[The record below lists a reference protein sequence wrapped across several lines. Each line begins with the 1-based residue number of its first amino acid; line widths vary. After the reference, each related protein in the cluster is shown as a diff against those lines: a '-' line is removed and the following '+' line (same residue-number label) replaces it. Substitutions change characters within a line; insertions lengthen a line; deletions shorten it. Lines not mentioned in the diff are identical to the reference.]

1 MEKVRIYSIAQRLNI
16 KSSVVIDYLKKRG
29 IKAANHF
36 STIDEETA
44 DKFVHEWQQ
53 KKATRVKSKIIRP
66 KAAAKKV
73 EEERE
78 ARRLAYEVRKKEL
91 IERATPRIFKE
102 RKKYVKRKKQ
112 EEETEKTVKITS
124 DTTVYEFARKIGVE
138 ISEVLSKL
146 FQLGI
151 MLRKNDFI
159 DENAAGIIAEEYG
172 WKLKKEEARE
182 EKLLSGLAAEPDE
195 EKNLKLRSPVVTVMG
210 HVDHGKTTLLDNIRK
225 TRIAQ
230 SEAGGITQH
239 IGAYMVAVDGHKI
252 TFLDTPGH
260 EAFTEMRAR
269 GAKITDI
276 VILVVAADDGVMPQ
290 TKEAIDHARVADVP
304 IVVVINK
311 IDKPNANPDKVK
323 KELADYGVVP
333 EEWGGDNLF
342 TDISA
347 KKGIGIDELLENVLL
362 QADILELKSNPDK
375 DAKGVV
381 IEALLDPA
389 QGPVATVLV
398 KEGTLRRGDVFVV
411 GSTCGRARALI
422 SDVGKRIKEAGP
434 SVPVRV
440 LGIHDVPSAG
450 DAFVVVKNEK
460 IARQIAHERTVRKKE
475 LQVSSPKMSLEN
487 LLAQAG
493 KEVKELS
500 IIIKTDVSGS
510 IEAVSNA
517 VSRLSMDE
525 VTINVIHAGMG
536 AINKTDVN
544 LAFASNAIIVG
555 FNVRP
560 TMEAAKLAQD
570 LKVGIRTYKVI
581 YDVIDD
587 IKKAQ
592 TGMLAPILEEEVL
605 GQVEV
610 REVFSAPHI
619 GTIAGCYVRNGHVLR
634 NMQVRVIRNDAV
646 VYEGKIASLKRFKED
661 VSDVAAGYECGL
673 KIENFNDVKVGDIIE
688 VYRIKEVA
696 RE

>member
-1 MEKVRIYSIAQRLNI
+1 MGKVRVYSIAQRLNI
-16 KSSVVIDYLKKRG
+16 KSSEVIDYLGKKG
-29 IKAANHF
+29 IKVSSHF
-36 STIDEETA
+36 GTVDEETA
-44 DKFVHEWQQ
+44 NRFMREWQQ
-53 KKATRVKSKIIRP
+53 KTRLKSRIIESE
-66 KAAAKKV
+66 AAAKKA
-73 EEERE
+73 EEERK
-78 ARRLAYEVRKKEL
+78 ARRLAYERRKKEL

-102 RKKYVKRKKQ
+102 RKKHVKKKKQ
-112 EEETEKTVKITS
+112 EEERERVVRITGN
-124 DTTVYEFARKIGVE
+124 TTVYEFAKKIGVE
-138 ISEVLSKL
+138 TSEVLSKL
-146 FQLGI
+146 FQLGV

-159 DENAAGIIAEEYG
+159 DESAASIVAEEYG
-172 WKLKKEEARE
+172 WKLEKEEAEE
-182 EKLLSGLAAEPDE
+182 EKLLSELAVEPAE
-195 EKNLKLRSPVVTVMG
+195 EKNLKPRPPVVTVMG

-225 TRIAQ
+225 TRVVQ

-239 IGAYMVAVDGHKI
+239 IGAYMVTVDGRKI

-269 GAKITDI
+269 GARITDV

-290 TKEAIDHARVADVP
+290 TKEAIDHARAANVP
-304 IVVVINK
+304 IVVAINK

-323 KELADYGVVP
+323 KQLADYGVVP

-342 TDISA
+342 ANISA
-347 KKGIGIDELLENVLL
+347 KKGIGIDKLLENVLL

-375 DAKGVV
+375 DARGVV

-411 GSTCGRARALI
+411 GSTYGRARALI
-422 SDVGKRIKEAGP
+422 DDTGKRIKEAGP
-434 SVPVRV
+434 SVPVRI

-450 DAFVVVKNEK
+450 DEFVVVKNEK
-460 IARQIAHERTVRKKE
+460 IARQIARERAARKKE
-475 LQVSSPKMSLEN
+475 LQVSAPKVSLEE
-487 LLAQAG
+487 LLTPG
-493 KEVKELS
+493 EKEVKELS
-500 IIIKTDVSGS
+500 VVIKTDVSGS
-510 IEAVSNA
+510 VEAVSNA

-525 VTINVIHAGMG
+525 VKINIIHAGTG

-544 LAFASNAIIVG
+544 LASASGAMIVG
-555 FNVRP
+555 FNTRP

-570 LKVGIRTYKVI
+570 LKVDIRTYKVI
-581 YDVIDD
+581 YDLIDD

-592 TGMLAPILEEEVL
+592 KGMLAPEVEEEVV

-610 REVFSAPHI
+610 RRVFSIPHA
-619 GTIAGCYVRNGHVLR
+619 GTVAGCYVLSGHVLR
-634 NMQVRVIRNDAV
+634 NMRVRVIRNDAV

-661 VSDVAAGYECGL
+661 VMDVPAGYECGL
-673 KIENFNDVKVGDIIE
+673 RIENFNDVKVGDVIE

>member
-1 MEKVRIYSIAQRLNI
+1 MGKVRIYSIAQRLNI
-16 KSSVVIDYLKKRG
+16 KSSVVIDYLEKKG

-53 KKATRVKSKIIRP
+53 KKAARVKSKIIRP

-73 EEERE
+73 GEERE
-78 ARRLAYEVRKKEL
+78 ARRLAYEMRKKEL

-102 RKKYVKRKKQ
+102 RKKYAKRKKQ
-112 EEETEKTVKITS
+112 EEETEKTVKIAS
-124 DTTVYEFARKIGVE
+124 DTTVYEFAKKIDVE

-159 DENAAGIIAEEYG
+159 DESAAGVIAEEYG

-182 EKLLSGLAAEPDE
+182 EKLLSGLAAESDE

-225 TRIAQ
+225 TRVAQ
-230 SEAGGITQH
+230 GEAGGITQH

-290 TKEAIDHARVADVP
+290 TKEAIDHARAASVP
-304 IVVVINK
+304 IVVAINK

-323 KELADYGVVP
+323 KELADYGIVP

-342 TDISA
+342 TNISA

-375 DAKGVV
+375 DARGVV
-381 IEALLDPA
+381 VEALLDPA

-411 GSTCGRARALI
+411 GSTYGRARALI
-422 SDVGKRIKEAGP
+422 SDAGGRIKEAGP
-434 SVPVRV
+434 SAPVRV
-440 LGIHDVPSAG
+440 LGIHGVPSAG
-450 DAFVVVKNEK
+450 DTFVVVKNEK

-475 LQVSSPKMSLEN
+475 LQVSLPKISLES

-517 VSRLSMDE
+517 ISRLSMDE
-525 VTINVIHAGMG
+525 VTINVIHAGTG

-544 LAFASNAIIVG
+544 LASASGAMIVG

-610 REVFSAPHI
+610 REIFSAPHI
-619 GTIAGCYVRNGHVLR
+619 GTIAGCYVRSGHVLR
-634 NMQVRVIRNDAV
+634 NMQVHVIRNDVV

-661 VSDVAAGYECGL
+661 VPDVAAGYECGL

>member
-1 MEKVRIYSIAQRLNI
+1 
-16 KSSVVIDYLKKRG
+16 
-29 IKAANHF
+29 
-36 STIDEETA
+36 
-44 DKFVHEWQQ
+44 
-53 KKATRVKSKIIRP
+53 
-66 KAAAKKV
+66 
-73 EEERE
+73 
-78 ARRLAYEVRKKEL
+78 
-91 IERATPRIFKE
+91 
-102 RKKYVKRKKQ
+102 
-112 EEETEKTVKITS
+112 
-124 DTTVYEFARKIGVE
+124 
-138 ISEVLSKL
+138 
-146 FQLGI
+146 

-159 DENAAGIIAEEYG
+159 DESAAGVIAEEYG
-172 WKLKKEEARE
+172 WKLKKEEAKE
-182 EKLLSGLAAEPDE
+182 EKLLSGLAAESDE

-225 TRIAQ
+225 TRVAQ
-230 SEAGGITQH
+230 GEAGGITQH

-290 TKEAIDHARVADVP
+290 TKEAIDHARAASVP
-304 IVVVINK
+304 IVVAINK

-323 KELADYGVVP
+323 KELADYGIVP

-342 TDISA
+342 TNISA

-375 DAKGVV
+375 DARGVV
-381 IEALLDPA
+381 VEALLDPA

-411 GSTCGRARALI
+411 GSTYGRARALI
-422 SDVGKRIKEAGP
+422 SDAGGRIKEAGP
-434 SVPVRV
+434 SAPVRV
-440 LGIHDVPSAG
+440 LGIHGVPSAG
-450 DAFVVVKNEK
+450 DTFVVVKNEK

-475 LQVSSPKMSLEN
+475 LQVSLPKISLES

-517 VSRLSMDE
+517 ISRLSMDE
-525 VTINVIHAGMG
+525 VTINVIHAGTG

-544 LAFASNAIIVG
+544 LASASGAMIVG

-610 REVFSAPHI
+610 REIFSAPHI
-619 GTIAGCYVRNGHVLR
+619 GTIAGCYVRSGHVLR
-634 NMQVRVIRNDAV
+634 NMQVHVIRNDVV

-661 VSDVAAGYECGL
+661 VPDVAAGYECGL

>member
-1 MEKVRIYSIAQRLNI
+1 MKKVRVYSIAQRLNI
-16 KSSVVIDYLKKRG
+16 KSSVVIDYLKKKG
-29 IKAANHF
+29 IKAVNHF
-36 STIDEETA
+36 STIDKETA

-53 KKATRVKSKIIRP
+53 KKATRVKSKIIRS
-66 KAAAKKV
+66 KATAKKI

-78 ARRLAYEVRKKEL
+78 ARRLVYEMRKKEL
-91 IERATPRIFKE
+91 IERVTPRIFKE
-102 RKKYVKRKKQ
+102 RKKYVKRKKR

-124 DTTVYEFARKIGVE
+124 DTTVYEFAKKIGVE

-159 DENAAGIIAEEYG
+159 DENAAGVIAEEYG
-172 WKLKKEEARE
+172 WKLKKEEARR

-195 EKNLKLRSPVVTVMG
+195 EKNLKPRSPVVTVMG

-225 TRIAQ
+225 TRVAQ

-269 GAKITDI
+269 GTKITDI

-290 TKEAIDHARVADVP
+290 TKEAIDHARAASVP
-304 IVVVINK
+304 IVVAINK

-347 KKGIGIDELLENVLL
+347 KKGTGIDELLENVLL

-375 DAKGVV
+375 DARGVV
-381 IEALLDPA
+381 VEALLDPA

-411 GSTCGRARALI
+411 GSTYGRARALI
-422 SDVGKRIKEAGP
+422 SDAGERIKEAGP
-434 SVPVRV
+434 SVPVRIF
-440 LGIHDVPSAG
+440 GIHDVPSAG
-450 DAFVVVKNEK
+450 DTFVVVKNEK
-460 IARQIAHERTVRKKE
+460 IARQVAHERTVRKKE
-475 LQVSSPKMSLEN
+475 LQVSSPKISLEN

-517 VSRLSMDE
+517 VSRLSVDE
-525 VTINVIHAGMG
+525 VTINVIHAGTG
-536 AINKTDVN
+536 AISKTDVN
-544 LAFASNAIIVG
+544 LASASGAIIVG

-592 TGMLAPILEEEVL
+592 TGMLAPILEEDVL

-619 GTIAGCYVRNGHVLR
+619 GTIAGCYVRSGHVSR
-634 NMQVRVIRNDAV
+634 NMKVHVIRNDVV
-646 VYEGKIASLKRFKED
+646 VYEGKIASLRRFKED
-661 VSDVAAGYECGL
+661 VPDVAVGYECGL
-673 KIENFNDVKVGDIIE
+673 KVENFNDVKVGDIIE